1 MLSLFSVVC
10 SLFEFIFFSNI
21 CVEADSQFFFF
32 VRHCFVAGR
41 KTSTE
46 NNVPES
52 MVIFVDYLVSLGS
65 RGAGDG
71 NEHELQNYHAQSDIK
86 RKR

>member
-10 SLFEFIFFSNI
+10 SLFEFIFFFKHLRGSRQS
-21 CVEADSQFFFF
+21 VFF
-32 VRHCFVAGR
+32 VRHCFVAG
-41 KTSTE
+41 KKASTE
-46 NNVPES
+46 NNVPEP